1 MWKCVASRV
10 HPGRPGRGTGPV
22 ALSPA
27 WGRGHAAL
35 ISDKQLLGK
44 RGARHSWSGHFSGC
58 AFSSGLGTCGSIP
71 LRSPLE
77 VFLRNSF
84 GLWKAK
90 QSHSGWGV
98 GNLSLLLLC
107 STITC
112 ISTSISSTMGSLEY
126 LSQFLPGCV
135 GCVTPSSLF
144 FLSLLGGKTNCSS
157 RANNPFLRASQS
169 LNLGTDLSHTP
180 EAPWMNQSS
189 LRH

>member
-1 MWKCVASRV
+1 MSNVTNPCVPPRDSNWAGRLRSATAAARRLLLLLTLRSGNVEMWKCVASRV
-10 HPGRPGRGTGPV
+10 HPGRPGHGTGPV

-58 AFSSGLGTCGSIP
+58 AFPPGLGTCGSIP

-84 GLWKAK
+84 GLGKAK

-98 GNLSLLLLC
+98 GNLSLLLPC

-144 FLSLLGGKTNCSS
+144 FNRC
-157 RANNPFLRASQS
+157 
-169 LNLGTDLSHTP
+169 
-180 EAPWMNQSS
+180 
-189 LRH
+189 